1 MCKKLLLLSFL
12 FVNTELYAQEKS
24 TIQTDRPD
32 QTESP
37 FITPKRQL
45 QMEIGFVYEKES
57 KSVTNYTHPNILTKF
72 GLSDRVELRL
82 VTDYGSNQQS
92 YSDVVTTKSLFS
104 PTLVGCKVNFFEE
117 KGIVPQT
124 SMILHVGIPFLASKT
139 FQRDE
144 VFTTFRFLMQ
154 HSLGDKTSLSY
165 NLGAEWDGITT
176 KPTVIY
182 TLAAGYSI
190 SSRLGSYIELYG
202 FAQGRQ
208 VTHQYDMGFTYL
220 ITPDLQLD
228 ASGGVG
234 INKNAPDYFVGI
246 GISFRTGS

>member
-1 MCKKLLLLSFL
+1 MPKKLIILLFL
-12 FVNTELYAQEKS
+12 FANTYMYAQEKS
-24 TIQTDRPD
+24 PIQTDRPD

-92 YSDVVTTKSLFS
+92 YSDVVTTKSMFS

-124 SMILHVGIPFLASKT
+124 SMIMHVGIPFLASKS

-154 HSLGDKTSLSY
+154 HSLSDKLSLSY
-165 NLGAEWDGITT
+165 NLGAEWDGVTT
-176 KPTVIY
+176 KPTGIY
-182 TLAAGYSI
+182 TLAAGYGI
-190 SSRLGSYIELYG
+190 SPKIGSYLN
-202 FAQGRQ
+202 F
-208 VTHQYDMGFTYL
+208 M
-220 ITPDLQLD
+220 
-228 ASGGVG
+228 ASCKVSKQS
-234 INKNAPDYFVGI
+234 IIMIWDSP
-246 GISFRTGS
+246 ISLHATCNSMPAADSV